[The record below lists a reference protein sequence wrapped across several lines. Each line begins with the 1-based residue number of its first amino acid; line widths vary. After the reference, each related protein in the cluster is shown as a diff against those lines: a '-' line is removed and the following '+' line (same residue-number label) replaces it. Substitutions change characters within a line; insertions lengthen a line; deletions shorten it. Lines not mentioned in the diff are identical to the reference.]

1 MSDFLT
7 LTFNRRKMNKASRK
21 EGLAQEF
28 YSQPKTFLEEML
40 EDRLTN
46 DKQLLEK
53 TVVKGLVVSSEFIFF
68 LQEFNLNWHFAQ
80 SSKHFRGSVFFL
92 IAKVKYYSNCGNS
105 GNNDDSYH
113 AWSDWHVTGNWDKC
127 LCQLGSDREAVA
139 QCLKS

>member
-53 TVVKGLVVSSEFIFF
+53 TIVKGLVVSSEFIFF
-68 LQEFNLNWHFAQ
+68 L
-80 SSKHFRGSVFFL
+80 
-92 IAKVKYYSNCGNS
+92 
-105 GNNDDSYH
+105 
-113 AWSDWHVTGNWDKC
+113 
-127 LCQLGSDREAVA
+127 
-139 QCLKS
+139 